1 MSEFLDRYN
10 PKKLEDVLGNK
21 DITKNMSTLLQ
32 DKRSILLHGT
42 PGLGKTCLAK
52 LYFGN
57 NCKVKNCSELS
68 SSDIRDLR
76 GYVVLDELQYLDKK
90 KQWQINALIDSGN
103 LIVVATTNKK
113 PHFFDEALMSRLLW
127 FEMKYPTFD
136 DLKFHIKMSLKA
148 LGKTI
153 TDEQAKL
160 IHNST
165 NDLRYLNTY
174 IQFLS
179 LEEDI
184 TDATIY
190 NICGKGLPQDA
201 LEEYK
206 SAMQKSIRGSD
217 PNAAVIYALR
227 LLDCGHLEEV
237 CRRLRIVIS
246 EDVGL
251 ADTNCVTTVTNCLNN
266 ALEIGMPEAVFP
278 ITQAVIYLAIQ
289 PKSNSVLRAVQNYR
303 KLSEIEV
310 PKHIAYHKSYN
321 YISPHENNNWVDQSY
336 MPVGLEKVSIYEP
349 NLKCKY
355 ESRYHDYW
363 KNVKGR
369 EPY

>member
-1 MSEFLDRYN
+1 MSEFLDRYS
-10 PKKLEDVLGNK
+10 PKRLDDVLGNK
-21 DITKNMSTLLQ
+21 DIVKKLGVLFN
-32 DKRSILLHGT
+32 DKRSILLYGS
-42 PGLGKTCLAK
+42 PGVGKSCLAK

-57 NCKVKNCSELS
+57 NCKVKNCTDLS
-68 SSDIRDLR
+68 SADIRDLR
-76 GYVVLDELQYLDKK
+76 GFVVLDELHYLDKK
-90 KQWQINALIDSGN
+90 KQWQINSAIDRGD

-113 PHFFDEALMSRLLW
+113 PHFFDEALMSRMVW
-127 FEMKYPTFD
+127 FEMKYPSFD
-136 DLKFHIKMSLKA
+136 ELKYHIIMSLKV
-148 LGKTI
+148 LGKEVTE
-153 TDEQAKL
+153 EQAKL
-160 IHNST
+160 IYNST
-165 NDLRYLNTY
+165 KDLRYLNTY

-179 LEEDI
+179 LEDNI
-184 TDATIY
+184 TDDVIY
-190 NICGKGLPQDA
+190 EVCGRGLPQDT

-251 ADTNCVTTVTNCLNN
+251 ADSNCANVVTNCLNN
-266 ALEIGMPEAVFP
+266 ALEVGMPEAVFP
-278 ITQAVIYLAIQ
+278 IAQAVIYLAIQ
-289 PKSNSVLRAVQNYR
+289 PKSNSVLRAIQNY
-303 KLSEIEV
+303 KNISDIEV

-321 YISPHENNNWVDQSY
+321 YISPHDKNVWVDQEY
-336 MPVGLEKVSIYEP
+336 MPIGLEKLKVYEP

-355 ESRYHDYW
+355 ENSYYEYW
-363 KNVKGR
+363 KKVKGR